1 MSLTD
6 ELRTRAGTD
15 IFGVADARAYG
26 DKAPAGHR
34 PADHLEGARSVV
46 LIGMRMLDLPLDR
59 IPETRKEYTANF
71 HIANAELNRVLY
83 DVAGFLEQ
91 EGFKVLPVPYK
102 EMPGWNLE
110 KRPALLV
117 KALGRFATA
126 PVLRDRVDGVTF
138 ENLSYRHMAAEA
150 GLGEI
155 GVNNLLLT
163 PEHGPRVRF
172 VALVTDAEL
181 EPGKPLEGRI
191 CKPEKCR
198 TACVRACPVNALHES
213 GSPTDKASCL
223 KYSLKL
229 GVPGMS
235 GVRCGLC
242 VSRCPANKPGW
253 QD

>member
-102 EMPGWNLE
+102 
-110 KRPALLV
+110 AV
-117 KALGRFATA
+117 SYTH
-126 PVLRDRVDGVTF
+126 LR
-138 ENLSYRHMAAEA
+138 A
-150 GLGEI
+150 
-155 GVNNLLLT
+155 
-163 PEHGPRVRF
+163 
-172 VALVTDAEL
+172 
-181 EPGKPLEGRI
+181 
-191 CKPEKCR
+191 
-198 TACVRACPVNALHES
+198 HE
-213 GSPTDKASCL
+213 T
-223 KYSLKL
+223 
-229 GVPGMS
+229 
-235 GVRCGLC
+235 R
-242 VSRCPANKPGW
+242 
-253 QD
+253 